1 MHKSAYVG
9 LALAFLV
16 VSDAFSLGLS
26 MALKG
31 PVKLVYF
38 NLRGKVPDQSC
49 KVSVLPKFCSP
60 PYSTL
65 THAAG
70 RGELPRLILH
80 AGGQKFDDCPGGIEK
95 GDYEKD
101 LLFGQ
106 VCKLKL
112 KHL

>member
-1 MHKSAYVG
+1 MHTRAFVC

-38 NLRGKVPDQSC
+38 NLRGKVPYQSRGA
-49 KVSVLPKFCSP
+49 PKFRTLPVLLRPAPS
-60 PYSTL
+60 YSTL

-95 GDYEKD
+95 SDYEQD

-106 VCKLKL
+106 VCK
-112 KHL
+112 